1 MLNIAILV
9 VTVLVLFSAL
19 KRVGLI
25 LSIGSIE
32 KLVEYHENKLTKLK
46 KDVSEPDVKD
56 YFGLAWLVA
65 LLITTSLIGLT
76 TYILVNILNFA

>member
-32 KLVEYHENKLTKLK
+32 KLVERHEKKLTELK
-46 KDVSEPDVKD
+46 KDVSKPDVKN

-65 LLITTSLIGLT
+65 LLFTLSLIGLT

>member
-25 LSIGSIE
+25 LSIGSVE
-32 KLVEYHENKLTKLK
+32 KLVEHHENKLTKLK
-46 KDVSEPDVKD
+46 KDVSKSDAKN
-56 YFGLAWLVA
+56 YFVLAWVIA

-76 TYILVNILNFA
+76 TYILVNILNFT

>member
-1 MLNIAILV
+1 VLNIAILV

-32 KLVEYHENKLTKLK
+32 KLVEQHENKLTKLK
-46 KDVSEPDVKD
+46 KDLSRPDAKN
-56 YFGLAWLVA
+56 YFGFAWLVA